1 LFILLPFN
9 FNLREKIFNNF
20 ERKPLR
26 HSCRRRPFQP
36 WWWRRRRWSVFSFV
50 FNF

>member
-1 LFILLPFN
+1 LFFLLPFN

-26 HSCRRRPFQP
+26 HRCRPFQP